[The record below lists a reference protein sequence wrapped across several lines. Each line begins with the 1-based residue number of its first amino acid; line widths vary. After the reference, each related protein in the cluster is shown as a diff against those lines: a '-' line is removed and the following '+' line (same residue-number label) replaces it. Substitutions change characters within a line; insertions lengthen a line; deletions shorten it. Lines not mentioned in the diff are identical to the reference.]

1 MMARDPHG
9 TLFHAA
15 LGTVVFVLLAPGSV
29 VVLGPWL
36 LTGWHV
42 APPLLAGR

>member
-1 MMARDPHG
+1 
-9 TLFHAA
+9 
-15 LGTVVFVLLAPGSV
+15 VLLAPGSV